1 MLSKN
6 ILDALN
12 NQLNHE
18 FYAAHAYMAM
28 AAYCADKSYDGFA
41 NFYIQQAKEERF
53 HGMKI
58 YDYINDRG
66 EKAIF
71 TALDAPKTEFSSLLE
86 TFKDGLA
93 QEQDV
98 TRRFYNLSEI
108 AKEEKDFAT
117 ISFLNWFLD
126 EQVEEE
132 SMFETHIDYLERI
145 QEDNNALF
153 IYEKDLASRH
163 FEEDAE

>member
-1 MLSKN
+1 MLSKD
-6 ILDALN
+6 LLEALN
-12 NQLNHE
+12 DQMNHE
-18 FYAAHAYMAM
+18 YFAAHAYMAM
-28 AAYCADKSYDGFA
+28 AAYCDDASYEGFA

-53 HGMKI
+53 HGKKI

-66 EKAIF
+66 EHAEFKSIP
-71 TALDAPKTEFSSLLE
+71 APKTEFKFILE
-86 TFKDGLA
+86 KFKDGLA

-108 AKEEKDFAT
+108 AQKDKDYAT

-132 SMFETHIDYLERI
+132 STFETHIDYLNRI
-145 QEDNNALF
+145 GDDCNTLYL
-153 IYEKDLASRH
+153 YEKELAARS
-163 FEEDAE
+163 FDEE

>member
-1 MLSKN
+1 MLSKD
-6 ILDALN
+6 LLEALN
-12 NQLNHE
+12 DQMNHE
-18 FYAAHAYMAM
+18 YFAAHAYMAM
-28 AAYCADKSYDGFA
+28 AAYCDDASYEGFA

-53 HGMKI
+53 TVKI

-66 EKAIF
+66 EHAEFKSIP
-71 TALDAPKTEFSSLLE
+71 APKTEFKSILE

-108 AKEEKDFAT
+108 AQKDKDYAT

-132 SMFETHIDYLERI
+132 STFETHIDYLNRI
-145 QEDNNALF
+145 GDDCNTLYL
-153 IYEKDLASRH
+153 YEKN
-163 FEEDAE
+163 